1 MDELS
6 GQHYLHVDIQQNSFE
21 ACMNAWEYFLPL
33 YFVMN
38 KLNYAKYGSY
48 CLHQMKDREVI
59 YPGLNIPVS
68 VQGQNW
74 YNI

>member
-1 MDELS
+1 
-6 GQHYLHVDIQQNSFE
+6 
-21 ACMNAWEYFLPL
+21 MNAWEYFLPL

-59 YPGLNIPVS
+59 YPGLNVPVS